1 LYDSLINNAN
11 GANDMTIKFNE
22 ATRSKTEAV
31 KAQLISLG
39 YNVVSS
45 GYTNVMVDVGT
56 DSHQII
62 SVNHADVDAFTNR
75 YPLNA

>member
-1 LYDSLINNAN
+1 
-11 GANDMTIKFNE
+11 MTIKFNE
-22 ATRSKTEAV
+22 AIRSKTEAA

-62 SVNHADVDAFTNR
+62 SVNHADVDSFTKR
-75 YPLNA
+75 YPVNA

>member
-1 LYDSLINNAN
+1 
-11 GANDMTIKFNE
+11 MTIKFNE
-22 ATRSKTEAV
+22 ATRIKTEAA

-39 YNVVSS
+39 YSVVSS

-62 SVNHADVDAFTNR
+62 SVNHADVDAFTKA
-75 YPLNA
+75 YPCNA